1 MVRRSHGRGTAVVR
15 IRLRGI
21 GLIERASGFASPGM
35 VARLREMLR
44 VLHEAGQDELLRAVK
59 QGRVAL
65 RDVWTVYR
73 RGQWRRLPT
82 AEHAFP
88 FAAAWDAW
96 LSRKSAA
103 YIRQARWHRT
113 GLERVAAPKTL
124 AELPGAM
131 RAYRAAMETAG
142 KSAMFNRGLAYMSQF
157 LEDTVTSAHALYSDV
172 AAIEKLRERVQRP
185 KYAAKPA
192 EALAIREA
200 LGGALGAIW
209 WFMCWHGPLPDEFFA
224 GKCANE
230 DGRCHIRGTKREARD
245 RWVPLLVPIPT
256 IAMSQDTFRK
266 KLRASGLGVRP
277 KDARDTYAH
286 FCDLAGIPHLWREG
300 LLGHARGTMDYG
312 AIENERVLDDVEARL
327 KSLMVREKVGGQTGG
342 QHVPTKA

>member
-1 MVRRSHGRGTAVVR
+1 MVHRSHGRGTAIVK
-15 IRLRGI
+15 IRLRGV
-21 GLIERASGFASPGM
+21 GKIERASGFAAAAM
-35 VARLREMLR
+35 VPRLKEMLR

-65 RDVWTVYR
+65 RDVWAVYR
-73 RGQWRRLPT
+73 RGHWRRLPT

-88 FAAAWDAW
+88 FATSWDAW
-96 LSRKSAA
+96 LRRKTSAYA
-103 YIRQARWHRT
+103 KQARWMRS
-113 GLERVAAPKTL
+113 GLEKVAAPETL
-124 AELPGAM
+124 AELPGAV
-131 RAYRAAMETAG
+131 RTYRAAMETAG
-142 KSAMFNRGLAYMSQF
+142 KGAMFNHVLAYVSQF
-157 LEDTVTSAHALYSDV
+157 LEDTVTSAHALYADV
-172 AAIEKLRERVQRP
+172 AAIEKLRTRVKRP

-209 WFMCWHGPLPDEFFA
+209 WWMCWHGPLPDEFFA

-245 RWVPLLVPIPT
+245 RFVPLLFALPP

-266 KLRASGLGVRP
+266 RLKASGLGVRP
-277 KDARDTYAH
+277 KDARDTFAH
-286 FCDLAGIPHLWREG
+286 FCDLAGVPHLWREG

-312 AIENERVLDDVEARL
+312 AIENERILDEVEQRL
-327 KSLMVREKVGGQTGG
+327 RSLQVREKVAGQVAGQT
-342 QHVPTKA
+342 VPTEG